1 MMMLYTWAERVM
13 ADDESTSHS
22 IIVLPMGHIFMM
34 MQKFHNI
41 MIHLKLFFFDVL
53 TTDFNQLISRHLT
66 KEYLHTCDDQSTIQF
81 R

>member
-41 MIHLKLFFFDVL
+41 MIHLKISQHYDTKGFKLQ
-53 TTDFNQLISRHLT
+53 NQVAGMSTPRQQ
-66 KEYLHTCDDQSTIQF
+66 YLY
-81 R
+81 